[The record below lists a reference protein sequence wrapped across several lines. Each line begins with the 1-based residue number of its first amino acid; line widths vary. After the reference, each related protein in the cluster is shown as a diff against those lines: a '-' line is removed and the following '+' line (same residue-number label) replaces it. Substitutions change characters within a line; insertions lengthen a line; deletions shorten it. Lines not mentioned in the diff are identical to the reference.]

1 MQLQLQLY
9 IEGQQV
15 ELHDNESV
23 VLNQSLQNVRDIKK
37 IYTDFTQ
44 TFNVPAS
51 KVNNKVFK
59 HFYNFAIDGFDA
71 RNKKTSELHLN
82 YEPFKKGKVKLEGVQ
97 MENNQPVNYRLTFY
111 GDTVKLPDLIGDDK
125 LDNLTALN
133 EFSIQ
138 YDADTIIDL
147 MDNPKDVSAFGET
160 FTDALVVP
168 LITHTQR
175 LYYNSTVDVAG
186 TGNLASGSTV
196 KGVGYDQ
203 LKPALRVYAIIRAI
217 ERQYGITFSTHF
229 FSKTNEVFYDLYM
242 WLHRR
247 KGGVFEENA
256 LQQELMFTFNT
267 FNGNAE
273 VIPSFQRLGVQN
285 RKYGGS
291 STRRE
296 IKLSVVTGSPTT
308 EYSIIVKKNGED
320 WFKQDNNVGTQTFI
334 DFSDDYRLDS
344 GEDFYSFYILTE
356 DTDTFVLG
364 VDLKEN
370 ILRVYGY
377 TTRLATATSNTL
389 SSTPDI
395 QVFAGTQTPKIKVID
410 FLTGLFKMFNLTAY
424 QEDDIVVVRTLDSF
438 YASSTASHD
447 ITQYIDKTKSEVNAI
462 MPYSEIELTYKDTE
476 AIIASKHREFSNLEW
491 GTAHFNNK
499 GIYEGDSY
507 TIDVPF
513 EHHKFERLLDAGN
526 NNAQTA
532 VQWGWSADD
541 NGDSYLGAPLLFY
554 VEKVFSDF
562 YGLGTPISVQTSS
575 TVTQLVYNYH
585 IPSNAVNISSPSQTI
600 NFSAELNE
608 YTGEVFPKSLFDT
621 FYKSYIIDTF
631 NINRRLSKFK
641 AFLPLSIIHNIKL
654 QDKIV
659 IFNNLYRINTLVTNF
674 ETGIS
679 ELELINEVSDFTVIT
694 NESDLAKTIDTSIVT
709 IDSTKVNADAEEL
722 TI

>member
-1 MQLQLQLY
+1 MKLQLQLY
-9 IEGQQV
+9 VEGQQV

-37 IYTDFTQ
+37 IFTDFTQ

-51 KVNNKVFK
+51 KVNNKIFK
-59 HFYNFAIDGFDA
+59 HFYNFAIEGFDA
-71 RNKKTSELHLN
+71 RNKKESELHLN
-82 YEPFKKGKVKLEGVQ
+82 YEPFKKGKIKLEGVQ
-97 MENNQPVNYRLTFY
+97 MANNQPVNYRLTFF
-111 GDTVKLPDLIGDDK
+111 GNTVKLPDIIGEDK
-125 LDNLTALN
+125 LDNLALLN

-138 YDADTIIDL
+138 YDSATIIDL
-147 MDNPKDVSAFGET
+147 MDTPKDVSAMGET
-160 FTDALVVP
+160 FTDALLVP

-175 LYYNSTVDVAG
+175 LYYDSTEDVAD
-186 TGNLASGSTV
+186 TGNLASGSEV
-196 KGVGYDQ
+196 KGVGYEQ
-203 LKPALRVYAIIRAI
+203 LKPAIRVYAILRAI
-217 ERQYGITFSTHF
+217 ERQYNITFSTHF

-247 KGGVFEENA
+247 KGGVFEDNA
-256 LQQELMFTFNT
+256 LQQELMFTFSE

-273 VIPSFQRLGVQN
+273 VIPSFQRLGIQN
-285 RKYGGS
+285 RKYGGTG
-291 STRRE
+291 TRRE
-296 IKLSVVTGSPTT
+296 LKIQVVTGSPTT

-320 WFKQDNNVGTQTFI
+320 WFSEENNVGTKTFI

-356 DTDTFVLG
+356 DADTFDLS

-377 TTRLATATSNTL
+377 STRIATAIANRVTSTTDL
-389 SSTPDI
+389 QI
-395 QVFAGTQTPKIKVID
+395 FAGTQTPKIKVID

-424 QEDDIVVVRTLDSF
+424 QEDDVIVVRTLDSF
-438 YASSTASHD
+438 YASSTATHD
-447 ITQYIDKTKSEVNAI
+447 ITEYIDKTSSEVNAI

-499 GIYEGDSY
+499 GIYEGSSY

-513 EHHKFERLLDAGN
+513 EHHKFERLLDVGN

-532 VQWGWSADD
+532 IQWGWSADD
-541 NGDSYLGAPLLFY
+541 NGNSYLGAPLLFY
-554 VEKVFSDF
+554 VEKIFSDI
-562 YGLGTPISVQTSS
+562 YGLGTPITVKTSS
-575 TVTQLVYNYH
+575 TSTQLIYNYH

-621 FYKSYIIDTF
+621 FYKNYIVDTF

-641 AFLPLSIIHNIKL
+641 AFLPLTIIQNIKL
-654 QDKIV
+654 QDKVI
-659 IFNNLYRINTLVTNF
+659 IFNSLYRINTLVTNF
-674 ETGIS
+674 ETGVS
-679 ELELINEVSDFTVIT
+679 ELELINEVSDFNVIT
-694 NESDLAKTIDTSIVT
+694 NENDLAKTIDTSIVT
-709 IDSTKVNADAEEL
+709 IDSNKVTADAEEL